1 MPSATVD
8 ETKRE
13 VWIAITAQDGTNQIF
28 RQPMS
33 EPAFNDSRCKRTRA
47 IALSTAPYL
56 IPVYFT
62 RARLACV
69 RPLSPSW
76 LSARDT
82 AVRA

>member
-1 MPSATVD
+1 
-8 ETKRE
+8 
-13 VWIAITAQDGTNQIF
+13 
-28 RQPMS
+28 MS